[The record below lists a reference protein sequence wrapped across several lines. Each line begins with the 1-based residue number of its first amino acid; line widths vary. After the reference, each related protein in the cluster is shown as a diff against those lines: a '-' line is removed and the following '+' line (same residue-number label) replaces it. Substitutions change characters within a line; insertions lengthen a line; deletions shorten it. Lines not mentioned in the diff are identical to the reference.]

1 MTSYTRT
8 IAEGS
13 GGYVGL
19 GYTSEGY
26 VAAQTTMADTLAKS
40 YGAKRTASQTVTITG
55 LIPNLF
61 IGRAISQ
68 TLTNVNAVARKL
80 VATRELSAGAGG
92 YTVSGYQSGGY
103 LTRDITQ
110 ITDVLTK
117 VRSVNRTLTETINNT
132 NAVARIYK
140 ALRTITPALTLTDT
154 LGRTYAALRTLTQTV
169 TSVNSVT
176 RLLVAT
182 RTIIETSTIT
192 ETIVAFKGIAGVG
205 ARRIFTASAAIFKRT
220 GVTTI
225 FKRSANTSG

>member
-8 IAEGS
+8 IAEGT

-19 GYTSEGY
+19 GYTESGY
-26 VAAQTTMADTLAKS
+26 VLAQMTMADTLAKS
-40 YGAKRTASQTVTITG
+40 YGAKRTASGALTITG

-68 TLTNVNAVARKL
+68 TLTNINAVARKL

-92 YTVSGYQSGGY
+92 YTGSGYQSGGY
-103 LTRDITQ
+103 LTNDITK
-110 ITDVLTK
+110 ITEVLTK
-117 VRSVNRTLTETINNT
+117 VRSVDKTLTETITNT
-132 NAVARIYK
+132 NAVARVYA
-140 ALRTITPALTLTDT
+140 ALRTITPTLTITET
-154 LGRTYAALRTLTQTV
+154 LGRTYAALRTLSQTV

-182 RTIIETSTIT
+182 RTIIETSTII
-192 ETIVAFKGIAGVG
+192 ETLVAFKGIAGQG
-205 ARRIFTASAAIFKRT
+205 ARRIFTASAGIFKRT